1 MKDTLQDVK
10 EALGEDACKNP
21 KKCLSMIR
29 EKMPLLQHAK
39 DAGRYFEIGRRHLYF

>member
-10 EALGEDACKNP
+10 EALGEDAYKNP

-29 EKMPLLQHAK
+29 EKMPLLQHAR
-39 DAGRYFEIGRRHLYF
+39 GCREIF

>member
-10 EALGEDACKNP
+10 EALGEDAYKNP

-29 EKMPLLQHAK
+29 EKMPFYSMPG

>member
-10 EALGEDACKNP
+10 EALGEDAYKNP

-29 EKMPLLQHAK
+29 EKMLPFTACQ
-39 DAGRYFEIGRRHLYF
+39 GCREIF